1 MTGGEQY
8 TFRELI
14 ERYKIVVPKIQRDY
28 VQGRKNA
35 TVEKNRKEFVEEL
48 VDAIKDDKAVSL
60 NFVYGVIR
68 GDDFIPI
75 DGQQRLT
82 TLFLLH
88 LYALAKT
95 EKEKKIEF
103 LKEKFSYQTRYTTNR
118 FIEKL
123 AENLPAVLKSLK
135 EENDLCDVIRKA
147 GWYASSWDNDPNVV
161 SCLVMLRLIHET
173 WESKIN
179 ADKPTEDW
187 KITFMFLRLEE
198 FGSDNHLYIRMNS
211 RGKQLTDF
219 ENFKA
224 ELYEKVLND
233 YRDEQAVAIKEFKLK
248 TDGDWYSLL
257 WDAAVIKTEDRAK
270 DRAKD
275 IEEKA
280 RLIDALMKRIIHW
293 TIVGKAAEQA
303 KSEGIEATKSKQS
316 KRQQTRAEDEQ
327 RKRDRQELLYRY
339 CQPSHE
345 LIDILRCDIDQYRAL
360 AGNDSAL
367 CETFCCDLSNLLNFL
382 WSINNQGVFR
392 FIANDI
398 FSIAQGKKS
407 VTFMIDSYA
416 PRVLLYAVTLFANK
430 TSDQQNRIDHF
441 KSFYRVIL
449 NLVSTTEIDSPP
461 DFQKAVAAIS
471 NWNGD
476 TVKWLNETDFKGAF
490 REAQVKEERV
500 KSGLISNADWKNK
513 ILAAENTDFDQ
524 DYMPRDYFKGQIGFL
539 LHMAGV
545 GEDRTDNSQ
554 QGRLDDF
561 AYYSKAVRCI
571 FENDNYWSDW
581 KNDEIKNK
589 PGTIEEIKSASGC
602 SFDNLF
608 HRAML
613 TKGLY
618 WSDVAKG
625 NGIKTFFVYNEKHN
639 NYDWR
644 GAFRQSLPDDRTCND
659 GWGEAVECLH
669 KLLDDYSPLDRNDRD
684 YKFDFAGF
692 KMWIAKRLTKVP
704 VDPQTS
710 EEMSEETARLRS
722 LLIENPDCFKY
733 IRNNYYIYRDD
744 ATPEYLLMS
753 LKRKRDGSFINITDE
768 LTKQGET
775 S

>member
-1 MTGGEQY
+1 M
-8 TFRELI
+8 
-14 ERYKIVVPKIQRDY
+14 
-28 VQGRKNA
+28 
-35 TVEKNRKEFVEEL
+35 
-48 VDAIKDDKAVSL
+48 
-60 NFVYGVIR
+60 
-68 GDDFIPI
+68 
-75 DGQQRLT
+75 
-82 TLFLLH
+82 
-88 LYALAKT
+88 
-95 EKEKKIEF
+95 
-103 LKEKFSYQTRYTTNR
+103 
-118 FIEKL
+118 
-123 AENLPAVLKSLK
+123 
-135 EENDLCDVIRKA
+135 CDVIRKA
-147 GWYASSWDNDPNVV
+147 GWYASSWDNDPNVI

-173 WESKIN
+173 WENKIN
-179 ADKPTEDW
+179 TDKPTEDW

-198 FGSDNHLYIRMNS
+198 FGSDNRLYIRMNS

-224 ELYEKVLND
+224 ELYEKVLSD

-248 TDGDWYSLL
+248 TDGDWYSML
-257 WDAAVIKTEDRAK
+257 WDAAVIKTEDNRAE
-270 DRAKD
+270 D
-275 IEEKA
+275 IEVKA

-339 CQPSHE
+339 CQPYHE
-345 LIDILRCDIDQYRAL
+345 RIDILRCDIDQYRAL
-360 AGNDSAL
+360 AGYDSAL

-382 WSINNQGVFR
+382 WSIQNQGVFR

-398 FSIAQGKKS
+398 FSISQGKKS

-449 NLVSTTEIDSPP
+449 NLVSTTEYSPP

-500 KSGLISNADWKNK
+500 KCGLISNADWKNK

-571 FENDNYWSDW
+571 FDYDNYWSDRESVEITN
-581 KNDEIKNK
+581 KPATVDEIEPKTD
-589 PGTIEEIKSASGC
+589 P

-618 WSDVAKG
+618 MSDVAKR
-625 NGIKTFFVYNEKHN
+625 NGIKTFFVYNDESNN

-644 GAFRQSLPDDRTCND
+644 GAFRESVGTEEGSCDSQWNIAVTC
-659 GWGEAVECLH
+659 LK
-669 KLLDDYSPLDRNDRD
+669 KLLDDFKSECETDAFE
-684 YKFDFAGF
+684 FDSFRELLAEKVKNF
-692 KMWIAKRLTKVP
+692 EEEALTMK
-704 VDPQTS
+704 D
-710 EEMSEETARLRS
+710 EKEKALCK
-722 LLIENPDCFKY
+722 LLIGKPCCFRY

-744 ATPEYLLMS
+744 ATPEYLLMR

-768 LTKQGET
+768 LIKQGET

>member
-68 GDDFIPI
+68 GNDFIPI

-95 EKEKKIEF
+95 EKKERIGL

-173 WESKIN
+173 WEGKIN

-224 ELYEKVLND
+224 ELYEKVLSD
-233 YRDEQAVAIKEFKLK
+233 DRDEQAVAIKEFKLK
-248 TDGDWYSLL
+248 TDGDWYSML
-257 WDAAVIKTEDRAK
+257 WDAAVIKTEDRVE
-270 DRAKD
+270 DRPED

-293 TIVGKAAEQA
+293 TIVGKAAERA

-360 AGNDSAL
+360 AGDDGAL
-367 CETFCCDLSNLLNFL
+367 RETFCRDLSNLLNFL
-382 WSINNQGVFR
+382 RRINDKGVLR

-398 FSIAQGKKS
+398 LSISQGKKS
-407 VTFMIDSYA
+407 IAFMIDSYA
-416 PRVLLYAVTLFANK
+416 PRVLLYAVTRFANENADRQDK
-430 TSDQQNRIDHF
+430 TDSFNA
-441 KSFYRVIL
+441 FYRVIL
-449 NLVSTTEIDSPP
+449 NLVSTTEIDSPS

-490 REAQVKEERV
+490 REAQVKEERI
-500 KSGLISNADWKNK
+500 KCDLISNADWKNK

-571 FENDNYWSDW
+571 FDYDNYWSDW
-581 KNDEIKNK
+581 ESAEITNKPATVDEIEPKTD
-589 PGTIEEIKSASGC
+589 P

-618 WSDVAKG
+618 MSDVAKG
-625 NGIKTFFVYNEKHN
+625 NGRKTLFVYNESHN

-644 GAFRQSLPDDRTCND
+644 GAFRESVGTEEGSFDSQWNIAVTC
-659 GWGEAVECLH
+659 LK
-669 KLLDDYSPLDRNDRD
+669 KLLDDFKSECETDAFE
-684 YKFDFAGF
+684 FDSFRELLADKVKNF
-692 KMWIAKRLTKVP
+692 EEEALTMK
-704 VDPQTS
+704 D
-710 EEMSEETARLRS
+710 EKEKALCK
-722 LLIENPDCFKY
+722 LLIGKPCCFRY
-733 IRNNYYIYRDD
+733 IRNNYYIYWDD
-744 ATPEYLLMS
+744 ATPEYLLMR
-753 LKRKRDGSFINITDE
+753 LKLKRDGSFINITDE
-768 LTKQGET
+768 LTKQGQT
-775 S
+775 L

>member
-1 MTGGEQY
+1 MTTGEQY
-8 TFRELI
+8 TFCELI
-14 ERYKIVVPKIQRDY
+14 KRYKIVVPKIQRDY
-28 VQGRKNA
+28 VQGRKNS

-48 VDAIKDDKAVSL
+48 VDAIKDGKPMSL

-123 AENLPAVLKSLK
+123 AKNLPAVLKSLKK

-147 GWYASSWDNDPNVV
+147 GWYASSWDNDPNVI

-173 WESKIN
+173 WENKIN
-179 ADKPTEDW
+179 TDKPTEDW

-198 FGSDNHLYIRMNS
+198 FGSDNRLYIRMNS

-224 ELYEKVLND
+224 ELYEKVLSD

-248 TDGDWYSLL
+248 TDGDWYSML
-257 WDAAVIKTEDRAK
+257 WDAAVIKTEDNRAE
-270 DRAKD
+270 D
-275 IEEKA
+275 IEVKA

-293 TIVGKAAEQA
+293 MIVGKAAEQA

-339 CQPSHE
+339 CQPYHE
-345 LIDILRCDIDQYRAL
+345 RIDILRCDIDQYRAL
-360 AGNDSAL
+360 AGYDSAL

-382 WSINNQGVFR
+382 WSIQNQGVFR

-398 FSIAQGKKS
+398 FSISQGKKS

-449 NLVSTTEIDSPP
+449 NLVSTTEYSPP

-500 KSGLISNADWKNK
+500 KCGLISNADWKNK

-571 FENDNYWSDW
+571 FDYDNYWSDRESVEITN
-581 KNDEIKNK
+581 KPATVDEIEPKTD
-589 PGTIEEIKSASGC
+589 P

-618 WSDVAKG
+618 MSDVAKR
-625 NGIKTFFVYNEKHN
+625 NGIKTFFVYNDESNN

-644 GAFRQSLPDDRTCND
+644 GAFRESVGTEEGSCDSQWNIAVTC
-659 GWGEAVECLH
+659 LK
-669 KLLDDYSPLDRNDRD
+669 KLLDDFKSECETDAFE
-684 YKFDFAGF
+684 FDSFRELLAEKVKNF
-692 KMWIAKRLTKVP
+692 EEEALTMK
-704 VDPQTS
+704 D
-710 EEMSEETARLRS
+710 EKEKALCK
-722 LLIENPDCFKY
+722 LLIGKPCCFRY

-744 ATPEYLLMS
+744 ATPEYLLMR

-768 LTKQGET
+768 LIKQGQT
-775 S
+775 L

>member
-1 MTGGEQY
+1 
-8 TFRELI
+8 
-14 ERYKIVVPKIQRDY
+14 
-28 VQGRKNA
+28 
-35 TVEKNRKEFVEEL
+35 
-48 VDAIKDDKAVSL
+48 
-60 NFVYGVIR
+60 
-68 GDDFIPI
+68 
-75 DGQQRLT
+75 
-82 TLFLLH
+82 
-88 LYALAKT
+88 
-95 EKEKKIEF
+95 
-103 LKEKFSYQTRYTTNR
+103 
-118 FIEKL
+118 
-123 AENLPAVLKSLK
+123 
-135 EENDLCDVIRKA
+135 
-147 GWYASSWDNDPNVV
+147 
-161 SCLVMLRLIHET
+161 
-173 WESKIN
+173 
-179 ADKPTEDW
+179 
-187 KITFMFLRLEE
+187 
-198 FGSDNHLYIRMNS
+198 
-211 RGKQLTDF
+211 
-219 ENFKA
+219 
-224 ELYEKVLND
+224 
-233 YRDEQAVAIKEFKLK
+233 
-248 TDGDWYSLL
+248 
-257 WDAAVIKTEDRAK
+257 
-270 DRAKD
+270 
-275 IEEKA
+275 
-280 RLIDALMKRIIHW
+280 
-293 TIVGKAAEQA
+293 
-303 KSEGIEATKSKQS
+303 
-316 KRQQTRAEDEQ
+316 
-327 RKRDRQELLYRY
+327 
-339 CQPSHE
+339 
-345 LIDILRCDIDQYRAL
+345 
-360 AGNDSAL
+360 
-367 CETFCCDLSNLLNFL
+367 
-382 WSINNQGVFR
+382 
-392 FIANDI
+392 
-398 FSIAQGKKS
+398 
-407 VTFMIDSYA
+407 
-416 PRVLLYAVTLFANK
+416 
-430 TSDQQNRIDHF
+430 
-441 KSFYRVIL
+441 
-449 NLVSTTEIDSPP
+449 
-461 DFQKAVAAIS
+461 
-471 NWNGD
+471 
-476 TVKWLNETDFKGAF
+476 
-490 REAQVKEERV
+490 
-500 KSGLISNADWKNK
+500 
-513 ILAAENTDFDQ
+513 
-524 DYMPRDYFKGQIGFL
+524 
-539 LHMAGV
+539 MAGV

-608 HRAML
+608 HRVML